1 VFQHEN
7 SSNKGGAFIN
17 KEKQVT
23 DLGKVNAPPNLGGA
37 IHIAIMQRCLLLIH
51 KTTVFEL
58 PGSKNFVSVLDVIF
72 LP

>member
-7 SSNKGGAFIN
+7 SSNKGGAFIG
-17 KEKQVT
+17 KEKQLT
-23 DLGKVNAPPNLGGA
+23 NLGIVNAAPNLDGA

-51 KTTVFEL
+51 KPTSFEL
-58 PGSKNFVSVLDVIF
+58 PGSKNFMSVLEVIF